1 MTQAAPV
8 YRVRSQ
14 QVWDLARDDYLA
26 GEPARVVCR
35 RYDLGLS
42 AFRVRARKAGWR
54 LQDQDDPDLYDPAVE
69 LEDIEDIDLSAMAL
83 SARRRLQLSLM
94 DGEATEALRWLKIF
108 ETLSSLAAETP
119 PETPAETPPAE
130 TRNVHRLH
138 PDFPPAA
145 SDPDDLDEVHTL
157 HPVFD
162 DAGSEPD
169 EVHRLHPVSA
179 PPAPQPLNRAERR
192 RLRRA
197 GRLKPPSA
205 SGESRA
211 SQGP

>member
-54 LQDQDDPDLYDPAVE
+54 LQDQDDPDMYDPAVE

-108 ETLSSLAAETP
+108 ETLSSIA
-119 PETPAETPPAE
+119 PETPAETQ
-130 TRNVHRLH
+130 NVHRLH
-138 PDFPPAA
+138 SDFSPAA
-145 SDPDDLDEVHTL
+145 SDLDDLDEVHTL

-162 DAGSEPD
+162 DAGSELD
-169 EVHRLHPVSA
+169 EVHRLHPVLT

>member
-1 MTQAAPV
+1 M
-8 YRVRSQ
+8 
-14 QVWDLARDDYLA
+14 
-26 GEPARVVCR
+26 
-35 RYDLGLS
+35 
-42 AFRVRARKAGWR
+42 
-54 LQDQDDPDLYDPAVE
+54 YDPAVE

-108 ETLSSLAAETP
+108 ETLSSMA

-138 PDFPPAA
+138 PVFTPP
-145 SDPDDLDEVHTL
+145 D
-157 HPVFD
+157 
-162 DAGSEPD
+162 
-169 EVHRLHPVSA
+169 
-179 PPAPQPLNRAERR
+179 PQPLNRAERR

>member
-14 QVWDLARDDYLA
+14 QVWNLARDDYLA

-35 RYDLGLS
+35 RYDLGIS

-54 LQDQDDPDLYDPAVE
+54 LQDQDDPDMYDPAVE
-69 LEDIEDIDLSAMAL
+69 LENIEDIDLSAMAL

-108 ETLSSLAAETP
+108 ETLSSLADQA
-119 PETPAETPPAE
+119 TPAETP
-130 TRNVHRLH
+130 NVHRLH
-138 PDFPPAA
+138 SDFPPVP
-145 SDPDDLDEVHTL
+145 SDLDEVHGL

-169 EVHRLHPVSA
+169 EVHRLHSVFASPAASA
-179 PPAPQPLNRAERR
+179 AAPAPGSSLNRAERR
-192 RLRRA
+192 RLRHAHRQ
-197 GRLKPPSA
+197 KPTSA
-205 SGESRA
+205 TSETRA

>member
-1 MTQAAPV
+1 MLASAHDPSRPV

-69 LEDIEDIDLSAMAL
+69 LQDIKDVDLSDMAQT
-83 SARRRLQLSLM
+83 ARRRLQLSLM

-108 ETLSSLAAETP
+108 ETLSSLAAEAP
-119 PETPAETPPAE
+119 PETPAETQ
-130 TRNVHRLH
+130 NVHRLH
-138 PDFPPAA
+138 PDFSPAA
-145 SDPDDLDEVHTL
+145 LDLDDLDEVHSL
-157 HPVFD
+157 HSVFD

>member
-14 QVWDLARDDYLA
+14 EVWDLARKDYLA

-54 LQDQDDPDLYDPAVE
+54 LQDQDDPDMYDPAVE
-69 LEDIEDIDLSAMAL
+69 LEDIEDIDLPAMAL

-108 ETLSSLAAETP
+108 ETLSSMT
-119 PETPAETPPAE
+119 PETPAETQ
-130 TRNVHRLH
+130 NVHRLH
-138 PDFPPAA
+138 PDCSPAA
-145 SDPDDLDEVHTL
+145 PDLDDLDEVHTL

-169 EVHRLHPVSA
+169 EVHGLHPVLT

>member
-54 LQDQDDPDLYDPAVE
+54 LQDQDDPDMYDPAVE

-94 DGEATEALRWLKIF
+94 EGEATEALRWLKIF
-108 ETLSSLAAETP
+108 ETLSSMA
-119 PETPAETPPAE
+119 PEAPAETPPAE

-138 PDFPPAA
+138 PDFSRPA
-145 SDPDDLDEVHTL
+145 SDLDEVHIL

-169 EVHRLHPVSA
+169 EVHRLHPVLT
-179 PPAPQPLNRAERR
+179 PPDPQPLNRAERR

>member
-26 GEPARVVCR
+26 GEPACVVCR
-35 RYDLGLS
+35 RYDLGIS

-54 LQDQDDPDLYDPAVE
+54 LQDQDDPDMYDPAVE

-108 ETLSSLAAETP
+108 ETLSSMA

-130 TRNVHRLH
+130 TQNVHRLH
-138 PDFPPAA
+138 SDFPPAA
-145 SDPDDLDEVHTL
+145 SNLDEVHTL

-169 EVHRLHPVSA
+169 EVPRLHPVST

>member
-35 RYDLGLS
+35 RYDLGIS

-54 LQDQDDPDLYDPAVE
+54 LQDQDDPDMYDPAVE
-69 LEDIEDIDLSAMAL
+69 LEDIEDIDLKAMAL

-94 DGEATEALRWLKIF
+94 DDEATEALRWLKIF
-108 ETLSSLAAETP
+108 ETLSSLAAD
-119 PETPAETPPAE
+119 TPAETPPAE
-130 TRNVHRLH
+130 TPNVHRLH
-138 PDFPPAA
+138 PDFAPAA
-145 SDPDDLDEVHTL
+145 PDLDDLDDLDEAHTL

-169 EVHRLHPVSA
+169 EVHRLHPVLTSLD
-179 PPAPQPLNRAERR
+179 PQPLNRAERR

-197 GRLKPPSA
+197 GRLKPPSE

>member
-1 MTQAAPV
+1 MTQAAPA

-54 LQDQDDPDLYDPAVE
+54 LQDQDDPDMYDPAVE

-108 ETLSSLAAETP
+108 ETLSSMA

-130 TRNVHRLH
+130 TQNVHRLH
-138 PDFPPAA
+138 SDFSPAA
-145 SDPDDLDEVHTL
+145 SDLDDL
-157 HPVFD
+157 
-162 DAGSEPD
+162 D
-169 EVHRLHPVSA
+169 EVHRLHPVST